1 MKFSLKKFT
10 NLKTSVD
17 LYFLLFLF
25 VYILYGQW
33 VLSSASSIMAYHQ
46 KLNYFYYS
54 DKQILWHL
62 LGLLLMFITIYVPI
76 HILKKYY
83 KIILYIAIIL
93 LLMVFVPGIGK
104 TVQDKNSFD
113 FKRWIQIG
121 FLSFQPS
128 EFVKIAY
135 LFYLP
140 HLVKEKTFSFQ
151 EQWKDFIPFFFILL
165 ALFFQP
171 QYGIMILFL
180 AVFILFL
187 ILRGFSII
195 KLILILFLS
204 MPFFI
209 FITVLQPYRWERI
222 KVWLDPYEFRF
233 DKGYQ
238 LVMSFRAFSEGGLY
252 GTDISRSIAHRY
264 LTYGHTDFIFSLLAE
279 SSGIIGV
286 LFLLVLILLIYIR
299 GFQLIRQ
306 INDEFDFLLASG
318 ILLFFILQIVVNI
331 SVTTG
336 LIPTTGIGLPFV
348 SYGGSSLISYY
359 ILIGIFLNITKKRN
373 FVNEA

>member
-1 MKFSLKKFT
+1 MASFGLTTYVYYNLCSNSYIKKILQNHFIYCYHS
-10 NLKTSVD
+10 TSD
-17 LYFLLFLF
+17 GFCA
-25 VYILYGQW
+25 GD
-33 VLSSASSIMAYHQ
+33 S
-46 KLNYFYYS
+46 
-54 DKQILWHL
+54 
-62 LGLLLMFITIYVPI
+62 
-76 HILKKYY
+76 
-83 KIILYIAIIL
+83 
-93 LLMVFVPGIGK
+93 K

-209 FITVLQPYRWERI
+209 FVTVLQPYRWERI